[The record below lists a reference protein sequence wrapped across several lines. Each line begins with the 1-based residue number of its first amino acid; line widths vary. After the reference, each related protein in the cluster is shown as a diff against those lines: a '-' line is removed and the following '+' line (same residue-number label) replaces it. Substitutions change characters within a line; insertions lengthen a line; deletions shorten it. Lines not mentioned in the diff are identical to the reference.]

1 VSNSGRISLNEQI
14 NDEAARWFV
23 ELRSGDIDARGR
35 LAFDAWVRASP
46 EHLRAF
52 IEIAGLWRYAADLDL
67 RGRFSIEAL
76 IADVA
81 DEGNVLSMPTR
92 SGPAATS
99 APPPARTIPRLRRY
113 MSFRV
118 TAAAGVLLLVTASLV
133 AWSLM
138 AGRQVYATQVGEER
152 TLRLADGSMLTLNS
166 RSRVRVEFTKSTRS
180 VDLLD
185 GEALFHVAKNAAR
198 PFIVRAE
205 GAFVRVIGTEF
216 DVDKRSSGTVVTV
229 VEGRVA
235 VVAKSVDAAHP
246 GALGAGSA
254 DPQESSSPT
263 GGQESAPDE
272 RPQAVILS
280 AGEQIKVVIGALA
293 QPVRTDITSAVA
305 WTRGRVILDSATLVE
320 IADEFNRY
328 SERKLTTEDHGDRP
342 LRLSGVFSTD
352 PHFLIDYLRE
362 RPDIRVTVTETEIR
376 IVRE

>member
-1 VSNSGRISLNEQI
+1 MSNSGRISLNEQI

-76 IADVA
+76 VADVA

-166 RSRVRVEFTKSTRS
+166 RSRVRVEFTKSTRT

-185 GEALFHVAKNAAR
+185 GEALFHVAKNATR

-235 VVAKSVDAAHP
+235 VVANSVDAGHP
-246 GALGAGSA
+246 R
-254 DPQESSSPT
+254 
-263 GGQESAPDE
+263 GQESTPDE
-272 RPQAVILS
+272 SPQAVILS
-280 AGEQIKVVIGALA
+280 AGEQIKVAIGALA

-328 SERKLTTEDHGDRP
+328 SERKLTTEDHGERP

-352 PHFLIDYLRE
+352 PRFLIDYLRE

>member
-1 VSNSGRISLNEQI
+1 MSNAGRTSLNEQI

-52 IEIAGLWRYAADLDL
+52 IEIAGLWRYAADVDL
-67 RGRFSIEAL
+67 GGRFSVEAL

-81 DEGNVLSMPTR
+81 DESNVLAMPATR
-92 SGPAATS
+92 SGAAGTS
-99 APPPARTIPRLRRY
+99 APHPARMIPRSRRY

-118 TAAAGVLLLVTASLV
+118 TAAAGALLLVAALLV

-138 AGRQVYATQVGEER
+138 AGHQVYATQVGEQR
-152 TLRLADGSMLTLNS
+152 TVRLADGSMLTLNS
-166 RSRVRVEFTKSTRS
+166 RSRVRVEFTKSARS
-180 VDLLD
+180 VELLD
-185 GEALFHVAKNAAR
+185 GETLFHVAKNQAR
-198 PFIVRAE
+198 PFIVRAR
-205 GAFVRVIGTEF
+205 GTSVRVMGTEF
-216 DVDKRSSGTVVTV
+216 DVDKRSSSTVVTV

-235 VVAKSVDAAHP
+235 VVANSGQAGYP
-246 GALGAGSA
+246 GE
-254 DPQESSSPT
+254 QEPT
-263 GGQESAPDE
+263 RDQNSRAI
-272 RPQAVILS
+272 ILS
-280 AGEQIKVVIGALA
+280 AGEQIKVATGRLA
-293 QPVRTDITSAVA
+293 QPMRMDITSAVA

-328 SERKLTTEDHGDRP
+328 SERKLIAVDHGEYP

-352 PHFLIDYLRE
+352 PDFLIDYLRE
-362 RPDIRVTVTETEIR
+362 RPDIRVTVSETEIR

>member
-1 VSNSGRISLNEQI
+1 MSNSGRISLNEQI

-23 ELRSGDIDARGR
+23 ELRSGDCDARGR

-52 IEIAGLWRYAADLDL
+52 IEIAGLWRYAADVDL

-99 APPPARTIPRLRRY
+99 GPSPARTIPRLRRY

-118 TAAAGVLLLVTASLV
+118 AAAAGALLLVTASLV

-138 AGRQVYATQVGEER
+138 AGGQVYATQVGEER

-166 RSRVRVEFTKSTRS
+166 RSRVRVEFTKSARM

-185 GEALFHVAKNAAR
+185 GETLFHVAKNPAR

-235 VVAKSVDAAHP
+235 VVANSVQAGHP
-246 GALGAGSA
+246 GSLGVGSA
-254 DPQESSSPT
+254 EPQESSSPT
-263 GGQESAPDE
+263 GGQDTG
-272 RPQAVILS
+272 RHQAVILS
-280 AGEQIKVVIGALA
+280 AGEQIKVAIGALT
-293 QPVRTDITSAVA
+293 QPIRTDTTSAVA

-328 SERKLTTEDHGDRP
+328 SERKLTAEDHGERP

-362 RPDIRVTVTETEIR
+362 RPDIRVTMTETEIR